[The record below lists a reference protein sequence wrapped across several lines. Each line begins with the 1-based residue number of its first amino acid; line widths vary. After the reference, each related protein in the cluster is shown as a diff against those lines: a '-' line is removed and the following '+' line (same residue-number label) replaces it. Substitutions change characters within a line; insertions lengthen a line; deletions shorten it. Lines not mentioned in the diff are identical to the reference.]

1 MLGNPPWER
10 VKLQEQEFFAARDP
24 EVAKAPNAAAR
35 RRLIKAL
42 ETDDPALYG
51 AYLDALREAS
61 GQSAFLRLSGRYPLN
76 GRGDVNT
83 YAVFTE
89 LFRSLTGPTGRS
101 GVIAPTG
108 IATDATTQYFFKDL
122 VTTRTLAALY
132 DFENAKPLF
141 EGVHR
146 SFKFCLLTMTGRRE
160 TADAAV
166 FAFFLHDPSE
176 IAAKQFA
183 LTPEEITL
191 LNPNTGTCPVFRTR
205 RDAEIT
211 LGIYRRVPILI
222 KDGDP
227 DGNPWGISFLRM
239 FDMSNDSHLFRTREQ
254 LEAEGWTL
262 EGNVF
267 HRNGQQML
275 PLYQGI
281 MSSPFDHRAADVLRS
296 ETALKR
302 QNQPGYLSIAEK
314 QDPFRVARPMYWL
327 PGEEVLERLGSWRE
341 PWLLTF
347 RDVTSPTNERTL
359 VSTVTPRAA
368 VGHKTPLVLSEHNNL
383 ALHALLSSFV
393 VDYLSRQKVG
403 GTSMTYFF
411 VRQFPVVSPDGLAQI
426 PDWATCSFEVF
437 VTGSSNLTGHGCP
450 AW

>member
-1 MLGNPPWER
+1 
-10 VKLQEQEFFAARDP
+10 
-24 EVAKAPNAAAR
+24 
-35 RRLIKAL
+35 
-42 ETDDPALYG
+42 
-51 AYLDALREAS
+51 
-61 GQSAFLRLSGRYPLN
+61 
-76 GRGDVNT
+76 
-83 YAVFTE
+83 
-89 LFRSLTGPTGRS
+89 
-101 GVIAPTG
+101 
-108 IATDATTQYFFKDL
+108 
-122 VTTRTLAALY
+122 
-132 DFENAKPLF
+132 
-141 EGVHR
+141 
-146 SFKFCLLTMTGRRE
+146 
-160 TADAAV
+160 
-166 FAFFLHDPSE
+166 
-176 IAAKQFA
+176 
-183 LTPEEITL
+183 
-191 LNPNTGTCPVFRTR
+191 
-205 RDAEIT
+205 
-211 LGIYRRVPILI
+211 
-222 KDGDP
+222 
-227 DGNPWGISFLRM
+227 M

-281 MSSPFDHRAADVLRS
+281 MSSPFDHRAADVIRS

-437 VTGSSNLTGHGCP
+437 VTQRSLELHYTSHEMSGLARAFHSFDGPFKWDAERRKSLRAEIDAAAFRLYGLQRNHVEYIMETFPIVKRKDIAEYGEYRTKRLVLEVYDAMQHAIDTGTEYQTILDPPPGHGPRHP
-450 AW
+450 AKEH